1 MSADSLIHKL
11 NWRFPYP
18 SRRSPVFARN
28 LVATSQPLAA
38 QAGLAVLAQGGNAV
52 DAALTTAITLTVVE
66 PTSNGLGSDAF
77 ALIWDG
83 SRLHG
88 FNGSGRSPRGWSREY
103 FDRYG
108 AIPGEGWD
116 AITVPGAVDAWARIW
131 EQFGRLEFG
140 RLFEPA
146 ISYARNGFP
155 VSPIIA
161 AAWKE
166 SADRLGRFSD
176 FAKTFLPDGRAPRP
190 GERFACPDLA
200 DSLERIA
207 ASKGASF
214 YQGELADQIVACAK
228 KAGGAMR
235 HDDLADH
242 QGDWTD
248 RICVN
253 YGDLRVHEIPPNGQ
267 GLAALIALGIL
278 DCLDLAQY
286 PVDSAESVHLQI
298 EAMKIAFAIAHAQ
311 ISDPRFMEVYPEELL
326 APDFLARK
334 ARSIRMGRAA
344 NFPLRLLS
352 EPGTVYL
359 TAADANG
366 MMVSFIQSNYMG
378 FGSGVVIP
386 ATGISMHNRG
396 CGFTL
401 QKGHPNCV
409 AGGKKPYHTIIPGFV
424 THGKQPAMS
433 FGVMGAHMQPQGHVQ
448 MITRIFDY
456 RQNPQAASDAPRWHV
471 CEDGTLALESGFSP
485 EVKDRLTDWGH
496 QVGDQ
501 DPRWGYGGAQLI
513 CCLKDGYCGASD
525 HRKDGCALGF

>member
-1 MSADSLIHKL
+1 
-11 NWRFPYP
+11 
-18 SRRSPVFARN
+18 
-28 LVATSQPLAA
+28 
-38 QAGLAVLAQGGNAV
+38 
-52 DAALTTAITLTVVE
+52 
-66 PTSNGLGSDAF
+66 
-77 ALIWDG
+77 
-83 SRLHG
+83 
-88 FNGSGRSPRGWSREY
+88 
-103 FDRYG
+103 
-108 AIPGEGWD
+108 
-116 AITVPGAVDAWARIW
+116 
-131 EQFGRLEFG
+131 
-140 RLFEPA
+140 
-146 ISYARNGFP
+146 
-155 VSPIIA
+155 
-161 AAWKE
+161 
-166 SADRLGRFSD
+166 
-176 FAKTFLPDGRAPRP
+176 
-190 GERFACPDLA
+190 
-200 DSLERIA
+200 
-207 ASKGASF
+207 
-214 YQGELADQIVACAK
+214 
-228 KAGGAMR
+228 MR

-326 APDFLARK
+326 DPDFLARK

-496 QVGDQ
+496 RVGDQ